1 MHAIYEILCSNQAVY
16 FSFSERQKA
25 RNSNVLIPHRILV
38 VNFVWLLYVLFE
50 SHISTVLL
58 IYMQNAN

>member
-38 VNFVWLLYVLFE
+38 VWLLYVLFE